1 MITGVVFNLFSIFVI
16 SNCSN
21 INDVIIDATKTI
33 NESKTSFFNGLFSFD
48 TNLISRNLIIKYII
62 LIKPLDNNLFIL

>member
-1 MITGVVFNLFSIFVI
+1 MITGVVFILFSIFVI

-21 INDVIIDATKTI
+21 KNDVIIDATKTI
-33 NESKTSFFNGLFSFD
+33 NESKTSVFNGLFSFD